1 MSQTQSIPSVHRK
14 LTNAIRHALFTSVAV
29 SSSLAFAPA
38 ALAQNI
44 TPPATTVGEVNA
56 ATSKTV
62 ADETVDFEVADLT
75 KVAAYD
81 GLIDPIDV
89 HESGTEEVYI
99 GNSGDIEAGNAEVVG
114 ADQYEKTYTD
124 VGFTESLA
132 TQLGVNTAQFVI
144 IGTMNTREDG
154 TQVSLVNPVQRDL
167 QIEAI
172 NADDSL
178 TDEEKSEQVAAL
190 LAEPAWDNVDEHL
203 AVTFGPNVTPDDVI
217 AELEK
222 AGFELTDEEK
232 ADVIARM
239 DFYDNREDITIVVA
253 PEGALTTKD
262 SIGISASSDSGN
274 ILIENSGDIAVGS
287 GDSVTYLID
296 GTVEIKTGFSQ
307 IDTFDKDA
315 DDLDDTAIMAYGR
328 RIHSATGAHTLTVS
342 ATAIQVESVSGDIEI
357 ENDGALTIGDRAKGI
372 SVTTQSGDVEIDN
385 TGDLATGYN
394 AQAIS
399 VGTGSVVKNVFQY
412 DHTWS
417 ETETVKVDGNDQK
430 ITREHIYN
438 DITFYNVDSSD
449 TEVTIENSGA
459 LTVGAGS
466 NGVFGHNPSGD
477 SVSITNTGDVTLTE
491 GIGGGAIV
499 ASTVNL
505 AQSYYN
511 EIDEDKNKTVVA
523 EGAVVIG
530 SKFVDNE
537 EVMLYS
543 EVTYKYYHNVRE
555 YVGDRGDIE
564 ITNDGDID
572 LAAATQAVGI
582 YTAGNGSTNI
592 VNNGD
597 LIISKDSVGIM
608 AAGLGETYVGS
619 NGDINLTESGSVAI
633 NVNHVAT
640 YSSSNVE
647 VGAVGVNADVITQFA
662 GQGEG
667 DATIINSGDIEL
679 TQDNTTAEFTKYV
692 YNDLGEKIALA
703 EVPFTTTGIQ
713 LTAMGANVSST
724 ATVAAHYGRGDDEV
738 LGASSVVFSKST
750 IINDGDI
757 KLGDKSNAISVKQ
770 RFGEVEI
777 TNNATIEVGKGFHH
791 NAPETYNAFWVYSHG
806 IRASNS
812 TVEGFASHRIINS
825 ETGVI
830 ITGDLGQGIF
840 SQSWHGASYVKN
852 DGYIKVGNGHTVG
865 PAEGGRD
872 SYNHRHSI
880 AMTSAVAGGLDA
892 YSVAI
897 NNGEIV
903 TGEMAHGIFV
913 SNVSTT
919 KDNFEN
925 VEYDYTASAKNF
937 GTVTT
942 GDNANG
948 MVIFG
953 LYAYGLNE
961 GDITIGSNGPNDN
974 NLDIFDRGAGMRAL
988 GNAWS
993 DQNGGIQSA
1002 LINKG
1007 SITGGE
1013 YVSGMENRAV
1023 FAGTINFGQGI
1034 IETGDDSFGMSTV
1047 GLYQAYTVNA
1057 GVINVGNESDGM
1069 RAESYA
1075 SNAINV
1081 GELQFGNQSSGMH
1094 TLGLSGTTYNSGT
1107 LTGGSN
1113 SIGINVESIAVANTE
1128 FSTELTRTM
1137 VNENNETVSVE
1148 IYSRING
1155 EDGNPLVL
1163 IADSDGIFTYSDE
1176 SGEKYSTQKIVD
1188 EDGNAILTND
1198 GLEQAYVIRS
1208 VNQSQVRIGSLSQQN
1223 INNSGTIDATNGI
1236 SISGDNKRLSTGF
1249 STTGVELTFADKAT
1263 LGTAYNDGVINAVE
1277 SGIVVENLNQALL
1290 VNRNEINAD
1299 IGFEISVNAI
1309 NETEESALS
1318 FSPVMIDG
1326 KESYVIVEDEN
1337 GELVSRVQL
1346 EADMIELRDEN
1357 GFLMQ
1362 DQFGDQIMVQEWDTV
1377 TVEAVSAVAQV
1388 INEGVMNSRVGVQ
1401 AHVDGAEVGNGTL
1414 FIANYGQMLA
1424 TEDAV
1429 VITGDVNTTIVN
1441 TGSITGDITTTAGDD
1456 VFDNNLNAARTAAG
1470 QVVLENNTF
1479 DFGAGTNV
1487 FNNTFGDISF
1497 AGNNV
1502 INLGE
1507 FGEMNHYSATDS
1519 YVSITSING
1528 SSSDELRVIGDM
1540 NFLTTGTN
1548 AGLVMLEVGMDG
1560 NDQFIIEG
1568 DLKVGTEQPDGE
1580 FYARSLNVAI
1590 APAGQLKGEAS
1601 YILLS
1606 NDEADGALVTAT
1618 GEQTLK
1624 DISFAGGTGSF
1635 SGTIVDTEEVEENGQ
1650 QVLKVSFGLSSL
1662 GATASSISHMA
1673 SSYWAQSIGNHFTRR
1688 SDSSDGFSAT
1698 VDSFHTDSDMAVAG
1712 DVAAQDLTFAQ
1723 RMSGLNV
1730 SAQYKVSDLT
1740 FGFSVGQGNADSSQ
1754 SEQQSTASLDMTSVA
1769 ISVGYTL
1776 GEVYL
1781 DAVLNQTKFEGKLT
1795 AYDSSARTK
1804 GEVLGGS
1811 IEAGYKLELFGYNV
1825 IPHVQLLTSEV
1836 SSDGFT
1842 DSTTAYNYAFD
1853 NDVSQQIKAGVH
1865 LDKYY
1870 ELSTGSVTPYATLNV
1885 VSTAAEN
1892 QVISNDVSFLSDI
1905 SGTGYQ
1911 FDAGVNAVF
1920 KEWSIK
1926 SLIGIYD
1933 GEANKNGFSIG
1944 FSAGYRW

>member
-44 TPPATTVGEVNA
+44 TPPATTVGEVSA
-56 ATSKTV
+56 ATSKSV
-62 ADETVDFEVADLT
+62 QDETVGFAVADLT
-75 KVAAYD
+75 KVAAND
-81 GLIDPIDV
+81 GLIDPIDI
-89 HESGTEEVYI
+89 HETGTEEVYI

-132 TQLGVNTAQFVI
+132 TQLGVNPAQFVV
-144 IGTMNTREDG
+144 IGTMDTAANG
-154 TQVSLVNPVQRDL
+154 IQVSLLNPAQRDL

-203 AVTFGPNVTPDDVI
+203 AVTFGADVTPDQVI
-217 AELEK
+217 AELES
-222 AGFELTDEEK
+222 AGFVLSDEEK
-232 ADVIARM
+232 TGIAERM
-239 DFYDNREDITIVVA
+239 DNYDSREDITIVVA

-262 SIGISASSDSGN
+262 SIGITASSEAGD
-274 ILIENSGDIAVGS
+274 ILIENSGDITVGS

-307 IDTFDKDA
+307 IDTFDKN
-315 DDLDDTAIMAYGR
+315 DDGLDDTAIMAYGR
-328 RIHSATGAHTLTVS
+328 RLHSPAGVNTLTVS
-342 ATAIQVESVSGDIEI
+342 ATGVEVASVSGNIEVV
-357 ENDGALTIGDRAKGI
+357 NDGAITIGDRAKGI
-372 SVTTQSGDVEIDN
+372 SVSTQTGDVLIEN
-385 TGDLATGYN
+385 TGDLSTGYN

-399 VGTGSVVKNVFQY
+399 VGTGSVVKDVFQY

-417 ETETVKVDGNDQK
+417 ETETVDVNGNEQKV
-430 ITREHIYN
+430 TREHIYN

-449 TEVTIENSGA
+449 TEVTITNDGA

-477 SVSITNTGDVTLTE
+477 SVDITNSGDVTLTE
-491 GIGGGAIV
+491 GTGGGAIV

-505 AQSYYN
+505 ANSYYN
-511 EIDEDKNKTVVA
+511 EIDEAQNKTVVA
-523 EGAVVIG
+523 DGAVQIG
-530 SKFVDNE
+530 TKFVDNE
-537 EVMLYS
+537 AVKIYS

-555 YVGDRGDIE
+555 YIGDRGDIE
-564 ITNDGDID
+564 ITNNGDLD
-572 LAAATQAVGI
+572 LSLANSAVGI
-582 YTAGNGSTNI
+582 YAAGNGSTTI
-592 VNNGD
+592 VNNGE
-597 LIISKDSVGIM
+597 LKISRDSVGIM
-608 AAGLGETYVGS
+608 SSGLGETYVNS
-619 NGDINLTESGSVAI
+619 QGDIELLETGSVAI
-633 NVNHVAT
+633 NINHVAT
-640 YSSSNVE
+640 MSTSNLE
-647 VGAVGVNADVITQFA
+647 VGAVGVNADVIAQFA

-667 DATIINSGDIEL
+667 DALLVSSGDIIL
-679 TQDNTTAEFTKYV
+679 TEDNTTPEHTLYV
-692 YNDLGEKIALA
+692 YNNAGEKIALA
-703 EVPFTTTGIQ
+703 EVPLTTTGIQ
-713 LTAMGANVSST
+713 LTAMGANVSSN
-724 ATVAAHYGRGDDEV
+724 ATIAAHYGRGDDEV
-738 LGASSVVFSKST
+738 LGASSVIFSKST
-750 IINDGDI
+750 IINDGNI

-770 RFGEVEI
+770 KFGEVEVI
-777 TNNATIEVGKGFHH
+777 NNGTIEVGKGFHH
-791 NAPETYNAFWVYSHG
+791 NAPETYNAFWTYSHG
-806 IRASNS
+806 IRASNT

-840 SQSWHGASYVKN
+840 SQSWHGPSYVKN
-852 DGYIKVGNGHTVG
+852 DGYVKVGNGHTVG

-872 SYNHRHSI
+872 SYNYRQSGGI
-880 AMTSAVAGGLDA
+880 TSAVAGGLDA

-919 KDNFEN
+919 KENFEN
-925 VEYDYTASAKNF
+925 VEYDYTASAKNY

-948 MVIFG
+948 MAIFG

-961 GDITIGSNGPNDN
+961 GDITIGDNGPNDN
-974 NLDIFDRGAGMRAL
+974 NFDFFQRGAGMRAL

-993 DQNGGIQSA
+993 EQSGGVQSA
-1002 LINKG
+1002 LLNKG

-1013 YVSGMENRAV
+1013 NVAGMENRAV

-1057 GVINVGNESDGM
+1057 GEINVGNGSDGM

-1081 GELQFGNQSSGMH
+1081 GDLQVGNQSSGMH
-1094 TLGLSGTTYNSGT
+1094 TLGLSGTTYNGGT
-1107 LTGGSN
+1107 ITGGENSN
-1113 SIGINVESIAVANTE
+1113 GISIESIAIANTE
-1128 FSTELTRTM
+1128 FDSPLTKYTYD
-1137 VNENNETVSVE
+1137 ENNEKVTLT
-1148 IYSRING
+1148 IYTRVNG
-1155 EDGNPLVL
+1155 EDGTPLVVV
-1163 IADSDGIFTYSDE
+1163 ADDDGIFTYSDDT
-1176 SGEKYSTQKIVD
+1176 GEKYSTQKIVD

-1198 GLEQAYVIRS
+1198 GLEQAYIIRS
-1208 VNQSQVRIGSLSQQN
+1208 VNRSQVRLGSISQQN
-1223 INNSGTIDATNGI
+1223 TNNNGTINATNGI
-1236 SISGDNKRLSTGF
+1236 FISGDNKRLSSGN
-1249 STTGVELTFADKAT
+1249 SATGVELAFADKAT
-1263 LGTAYNDGVINAVE
+1263 LATAYNDGVINAVE
-1277 SGIVVENLNQALL
+1277 SGIVVENLTQALL
-1290 VNRNEINAD
+1290 VNRNEINSD
-1299 IGFEISVNAI
+1299 IGIKVSVNSI
-1309 NETEESALS
+1309 NETEESTLS
-1318 FSPVMIDG
+1318 FSPVLING
-1326 KESYVIVEDEN
+1326 EESIVFVEDAN
-1337 GELVSRVQL
+1337 GDLVSTV
-1346 EADMIELRDEN
+1346 EMAPDMVELRDEN
-1357 GFLMQ
+1357 GFLML
-1362 DQFGDQIMVQEWDTV
+1362 DQFGDQIMVQAWETV
-1377 TVEAVSAVAQV
+1377 TVDAVNAIAQV
-1388 INEGVMNSRVGVQ
+1388 GNEGVINARVGVQ
-1401 AHVDGAEVGNGTL
+1401 AHIDGAEVGNGSL
-1414 FIANYGQMLA
+1414 SIVNSGQMLA
-1424 TEDAV
+1424 TEKAV
-1429 VITGDVNTTIVN
+1429 MVTGNVNTTIFNSGV
-1441 TGSITGDITTTAGDD
+1441 ITGDITTTDGDD

-1507 FGEMNHYSATDS
+1507 SGEMNHYSATDS

-1624 DISFAGGTGSF
+1624 DISFAGATGSF
-1635 SGTIVDTEEVEENGQ
+1635 AGTIVDTEEVEENGQ

-1673 SSYWAQSIGNHFTRR
+1673 SNYWAQSVGNHFTRR

-1776 GEVYL
+1776 GDVYL

-1842 DSTTAYNYAFD
+1842 DSTLAYNYAFD